1 MPSMQKHRVEV
12 QSVRSDSTF
21 NKLGFNQEF
30 SGGVTILTGYAPQT
44 LTIRISIEVNMLL
57 IAKEVI
63 TARMLMNGEEPMFD
77 LKRVCDAYNSI
88 DFNRLLR
95 DAMPE
100 DLRQRVK
107 ITQE

>member
-1 MPSMQKHRVEV
+1 MIKTKMIAFQ
-12 QSVRSDSTF
+12 QT
-21 NKLGFNQEF
+21 GFNQEF
-30 SGGVTILTGYAPQT
+30 SDGVISLTGYAPQT
-44 LTIRISIEVNMLL
+44 LTTRISIKVNTLL

-63 TARMLMNGEEPMFD
+63 TVRMLMNGEEPMPD

-107 ITQE
+107 ITQEQAS